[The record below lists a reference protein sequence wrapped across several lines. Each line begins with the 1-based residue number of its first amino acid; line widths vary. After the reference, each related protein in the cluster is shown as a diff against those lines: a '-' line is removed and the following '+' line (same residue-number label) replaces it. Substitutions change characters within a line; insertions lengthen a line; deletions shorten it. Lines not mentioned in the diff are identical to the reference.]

1 MKYHFKIRKEKK
13 GFSAQ
18 CMELEGCI
26 TQGDS
31 MKELLKNMQ
40 EVLNLYVQEPEDSKD
55 LVPFPDDSIRKSK
68 NVIQVALDPEIAFSF
83 MVKYCRIKHGMTQT
97 EAAKKMG
104 FENLYSYQ
112 RLEAKKCN
120 PSLKILFKIKQ
131 IFPDF
136 SVDYALATSP

>member
-18 CMELEGCI
+18 CMELEGCL

-31 MKELLKNMQ
+31 MKELLRNMQ
-40 EVLNLYVQEPEDSKD
+40 EALNLYVQEPEDSTD
-55 LVPFPDDSIRKSK
+55 LVSFPDDTIRKSK
-68 NVIQVALDPEIAFSF
+68 NVVKVALDPEIAFSF
-83 MVKYCRIKHGMTQT
+83 MVRYYRIKHRMTQA

-120 PSLKILFKIKQ
+120 PSLKIISKIKQ
-131 IFPDF
+131 VFPDF
-136 SVDYALATSP
+136 SIDYALGY